1 MTNGDEKSKNLKY
14 FQGAIE
20 KDIIMEKLNIDLNT
34 LEDTLVAFLKDEVE
48 KTGFKKVVLG
58 LSGGI
63 DSALV
68 AFLAAKAFG
77 PENVLGVMM
86 PYKTSS
92 KESVEHAKLVVEAS
106 GIRSIKVEITPMVE
120 PYFQMNPDMSS
131 LRRGNM
137 MARQRMNIL
146 FDNAAKE
153 NALVLGTSNKTE
165 ILLGYSTQFGD
176 SASAVN
182 PIGDLYKVHV
192 WNLSRHIGVP
202 HELIEKKPSAD
213 LWEGQTDE
221 QELGFSY
228 KMADEILYR
237 LIDERM
243 TAEEIVEEG
252 FSKEIVEKIQRKIR
266 FSQYKR
272 KLPVIAKISKRTSG
286 IDFRYPR
293 DWGV

>member
-1 MTNGDEKSKNLKY
+1 
-14 FQGAIE
+14 
-20 KDIIMEKLNIDLNT
+20 MEKLNIDLNS
-34 LEDTLVAFLKDEVE
+34 LEETLVAFLKDEVE
-48 KTGFKKVVLG
+48 KTGFKMVVLG

-86 PYKTSS
+86 PYKSSS

-106 GIRSIKVEITPMVE
+106 GIRSIQVEITPMIE

-182 PIGDLYKVHV
+182 PIGDLYKAHV

-202 HELIEKKPSAD
+202 HELIDKKPSAD

-243 TAEEIVEEG
+243 TAEEVVEEG
-252 FSKEIVEKIQRKIR
+252 FSKEIVEKIQRKIK